1 MPDKNSRSGDSEA
14 REREKREAQER
25 ETEDHGVVD
34 RDDRGDQTEEAVRGS
49 VEGQIPG
56 RSD

>member
-1 MPDKNSRSGDSEA
+1 MPDKSSRSGDSAA
-14 REREKREAQER
+14 REREKREARER
-25 ETEDHGVVD
+25 DIEDHGDVD

-49 VEGQIPG
+49 VEGQIPS